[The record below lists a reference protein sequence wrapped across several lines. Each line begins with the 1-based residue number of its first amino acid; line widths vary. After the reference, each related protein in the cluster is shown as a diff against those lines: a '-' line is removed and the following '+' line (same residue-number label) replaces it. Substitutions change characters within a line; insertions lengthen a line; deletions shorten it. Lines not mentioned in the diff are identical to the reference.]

1 MKFSYLHLGALVAQI
16 LVTKAKDDGLAKTPP
31 MGWNRQVFW
40 NYWGC
45 NISQD
50 TILKSAQAL
59 IDSGLDKLGY
69 KYVIMDDCWHASERS
84 PHKPHPPVA
93 DPERFPD
100 GIKALSDKIH
110 AMGLKIGI
118 YSSAGTMTCGRRF
131 GSLGYEEIDAKTYKE
146 WDIDYLKYDN
156 CYNEGQAGYDLIS
169 YDRYAKMSRALSDT
183 GRPIVYAMCNWGED
197 GTWNWA
203 PTIAHSWRI
212 SGDITDV
219 YDGFDDRC
227 PCESAINCKL
237 PGFHC
242 SMMRILDFAAP
253 LVQKAGP
260 GHWND
265 LDMLEV
271 GNGGMTTAEYQTHFA
286 MWAVIKSPLILGN
299 DPMNMDAVTK
309 AIITNKWLI
318 DINQDLQGEPVV
330 RIRKTLVK
338 NPHGET
344 VGVAQI
350 WAGGLVQGAVVAIV
364 NSSPDKY
371 TTNYTLQD
379 VYPSAKKLS
388 RAKYEVIDLWA
399 LTDPS
404 KGVVEGN
411 WGRSLG
417 KALSSASY
425 LSVEVPGHGTT

>member
-1 MKFSYLHLGALVAQI
+1 MHLNAPLTNLIHPSPIQNGFPMASRRFQVSTTRYNITPRNLT
-16 LVTKAKDDGLAKTPP
+16 VT
-31 MGWNRQVFW
+31 
-40 NYWGC
+40 
-45 NISQD
+45 
-50 TILKSAQAL
+50 
-59 IDSGLDKLGY
+59 
-69 KYVIMDDCWHASERS
+69 
-84 PHKPHPPVA
+84 
-93 DPERFPD
+93 
-100 GIKALSDKIH
+100 DKIH

-169 YDRYAKMSRALSDT
+169 YDRYAKMSHALSNT

-379 VYPSAKKLS
+379 VYPSAVRCLHC
-388 RAKYEVIDLWA
+388 
-399 LTDPS
+399 PPF
-404 KGVVEGN
+404 
-411 WGRSLG
+411 
-417 KALSSASY
+417 
-425 LSVEVPGHGTT
+425 VPLY

>member
-1 MKFSYLHLGALVAQI
+1 
-16 LVTKAKDDGLAKTPP
+16 
-31 MGWNRQVFW
+31 
-40 NYWGC
+40 
-45 NISQD
+45 
-50 TILKSAQAL
+50 
-59 IDSGLDKLGY
+59 
-69 KYVIMDDCWHASERS
+69 MDDCWHAPERS
-84 PHKPHPPVA
+84 PHPPHPPVA

-100 GIKALSDKIH
+100 GIKALSEKIH

-118 YSSAGTMTCGRRF
+118 YSSAGTMTCARRF
-131 GSLGYEEIDAKTYKE
+131 GSLGYEEIDAQTYKD

-169 YDRYAKMSRALSDT
+169 YNRYAKMSRALSDT

-203 PTIAHSWRI
+203 PTIAHSWRM
-212 SGDITDV
+212 SGDIIDV

-227 PCESAINCKL
+227 PCESALNCKL
-237 PGFHC
+237 PGWHC

-253 LVQKAGP
+253 LIQKAGP

-271 GNGGMTTAEYQTHFA
+271 GNGGMTPTEYQTHFA

-299 DPMNMDAVTK
+299 DLMNMDAVTK

-318 DINQDLQGEPVV
+318 DINQDPKGEPVA
-330 RIRKTLVK
+330 RTRKTLIK

-371 TTNYTLQD
+371 TTKYALQD
-379 VYPSAKKLS
+379 VYPWAKKLS
-388 RAKYEVIDLWA
+388 GAKYEVVDLWA

-404 KGVVEGN
+404 KGIVEGN
-411 WGRSLG
+411 WGHSLG
-417 KALSSASY
+417 KGLSSASY
-425 LSVEVPGHGTT
+425 LPVEVPGHGTTVHRWNIIDDQFVDGQHQKVLRAEEL